1 MVYLVDQY
9 WSRNIMFFLQT
20 VSDLLSTDKRVTF
33 QEPENK
39 TCVPSVEIRD
49 EASEETVTETPHM
62 LLL

>member
-1 MVYLVDQY
+1 MVYLVDWY

-20 VSDLLSTDKRVTF
+20 ISDLLSTGKRVTF

-39 TCVPSVEIRD
+39 TCISSVEIRD
-49 EASEETVTETPHM
+49 EALEETVTETPHV

>member
-1 MVYLVDQY
+1 MVYLVDWY

-20 VSDLLSTDKRVTF
+20 ISDLLSTGKRVTF

-39 TCVPSVEIRD
+39 TCIPSVEIRD
-49 EASEETVTETPHM
+49 EALEETVTETPHV